1 MNLGYSDCLL
11 SLLQSL
17 CLLLSF
23 YWIYVF
29 SFNQLTYQLLLNI
42 SFCCILSIS
51 LRTISYSFVY
61 ICKQCMHILYIY
73 VTLHVHSI
81 NVCVGKI
88 LIQGRNSDMGKEE
101 NW

>member
-1 MNLGYSDCLL
+1 M
-11 SLLQSL
+11 
-17 CLLLSF
+17 
-23 YWIYVF
+23 F

-51 LRTISYSFVY
+51 LRTILYSFIY
-61 ICKQCMHILYIY
+61 ICKQCMNILYIY
-73 VTLHVHSI
+73 VTLYVHSV
-81 NVCVGKI
+81 NVFVGKI